1 MTAIWFYLAILFIIF
16 TWMLGLILCFYFVIS
31 PTEVEIELGGN
42 K

>member
-1 MTAIWFYLAILFIIF
+1 MIGFLFYLGVFFITF
-16 TWMLGLILCFYFVIS
+16 TFLLGLILLFYFVIS